1 MYEQSDALRRLEDR
15 NATLRRYAR
24 RLFGDRSQ
32 ARDEIARLHAQ
43 FTRLAEHLEASA
55 EEWDIAGEHIAGERN
70 ASDAVREAAARIRRT
85 LTDTP

>member
-1 MYEQSDALRRLEDR
+1 MYEESQALRRLEDR
-15 NATLRRYAR
+15 NTLLRRYAR

-43 FTRLAEHLEASA
+43 FTRLADHLEASA
-55 EEWDIAGEHIAGERN
+55 EGWDTIGERN
-70 ASDAVREAAARIRRT
+70 ARATARYAAARIRRT

>member
-24 RLFGDRSQ
+24 RLFGDRRQ

-43 FTRLAEHLEASA
+43 FTRLADHLEASA
-55 EEWDIAGEHIAGERN
+55 EQWAAIGEHNVSATAR
-70 ASDAVREAAARIRRT
+70 DAAARIRRT